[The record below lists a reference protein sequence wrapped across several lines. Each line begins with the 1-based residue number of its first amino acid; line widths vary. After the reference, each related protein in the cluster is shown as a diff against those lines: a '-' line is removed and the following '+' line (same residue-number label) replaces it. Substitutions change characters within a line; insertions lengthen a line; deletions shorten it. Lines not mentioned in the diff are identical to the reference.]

1 MNNKEYADIVLKELT
16 HTLTAIDQEAAKQF
30 VSLIDQG
37 DEIFCDGAGRSGF
50 QVKGFAMRLM
60 HMGIHSYVVGE
71 TCTPNISENGVLVIC
86 SGSGET

>member
-37 DEIFCDGAGRSGF
+37 DEIFCAGFSS
-50 QVKGFAMRLM
+50 KRLCDAFNAY
-60 HMGIHSYVVGE
+60 GHS
-71 TCTPNISENGVLVIC
+71 
-86 SGSGET
+86 

>member
-37 DEIFCDGAGRSGF
+37 DEIFLCRGRPQRFSSKRLCDAFNAYG
-50 QVKGFAMRLM
+50 
-60 HMGIHSYVVGE
+60 HS
-71 TCTPNISENGVLVIC
+71 
-86 SGSGET
+86 